1 MRAYYYFELVKRY
14 GGVPIITEPL
24 GLKSDL
30 STFSRDSLSAC
41 IRFIVSECDSAAAVL
56 QAPDRMTDVANNL
69 GRATKGAAM
78 GLKCRALLYAASDLF
93 NKPEE
98 WAPGYTHKEYI
109 SMQDGKSQQERW
121 EEAAAACND
130 FITTLGNKYPMD
142 EYRLIRDYQ
151 NGEIIFDRRYG
162 STNTFE
168 KNNYPVGYNLG
179 QSGNTPSQNLVD
191 AYEMIDGTP

>member
-1 MRAYYYFELVKRY
+1 
-14 GGVPIITEPL
+14 
-24 GLKSDL
+24 
-30 STFSRDSLSAC
+30 
-41 IRFIVSECDSAAAVL
+41 
-56 QAPDRMTDVANNL
+56 
-69 GRATKGAAM
+69 M

-142 EYRLIRDYQ
+142 EYRFIRLD
-151 NGEIIFDRRYG
+151 IIWDRAGIR
-162 STNTFE
+162 
-168 KNNYPVGYNLG
+168 LHRIWWM
-179 QSGNTPSQNLVD
+179 L
-191 AYEMIDGTP
+191 MR

>member
-1 MRAYYYFELVKRY
+1 
-14 GGVPIITEPL
+14 
-24 GLKSDL
+24 
-30 STFSRDSLSAC
+30 
-41 IRFIVSECDSAAAVL
+41 
-56 QAPDRMTDVANNL
+56 MTDVANNL

-130 FITTLGNKYPMD
+130 FITILGNKYPTD
-142 EYRLIRDYQ
+142 DTVRPIHLKRIIIRLDIIWDRAGIRLHR
-151 NGEIIFDRRYG
+151 IWWMLMR
-162 STNTFE
+162 
-168 KNNYPVGYNLG
+168 
-179 QSGNTPSQNLVD
+179 
-191 AYEMIDGTP
+191 

>member
-1 MRAYYYFELVKRY
+1 
-14 GGVPIITEPL
+14 
-24 GLKSDL
+24 
-30 STFSRDSLSAC
+30 
-41 IRFIVSECDSAAAVL
+41 
-56 QAPDRMTDVANNL
+56 MTDVANNL

-162 STNTFE
+162 STKE
-168 KNNYPVGYNLG
+168 
-179 QSGNTPSQNLVD
+179 
-191 AYEMIDGTP
+191 

>member
-1 MRAYYYFELVKRY
+1 M

-109 SMQDGKSQQERW
+109 SIQDGKSQQERW

-130 FITTLGNKYPMD
+130 FITTLGKPYGERTIISKFLEISREID
-142 EYRLIRDYQ
+142 LRLERINLYSYIEIFLSLL
-151 NGEIIFDRRYG
+151 NNNIIFRKTHHKIYIRQG
-162 STNTFE
+162 
-168 KNNYPVGYNLG
+168 
-179 QSGNTPSQNLVD
+179 
-191 AYEMIDGTP
+191 

>member
-1 MRAYYYFELVKRY
+1 
-14 GGVPIITEPL
+14 
-24 GLKSDL
+24 
-30 STFSRDSLSAC
+30 
-41 IRFIVSECDSAAAVL
+41 
-56 QAPDRMTDVANNL
+56 
-69 GRATKGAAM
+69 M
-78 GLKCRALLYAASDLF
+78 G
-93 NKPEE
+93 
-98 WAPGYTHKEYI
+98 
-109 SMQDGKSQQERW
+109 

-191 AYEMIDGTP
+191 ANEMIDGTPFDWNNPEHKSNPYASRDPRLAMSILTNNVEFKDRTDRSMDRRSRWKGCYSCHAYRLLYL